1 MEKIKQ
7 NPIVKKIGIN
17 RIVLCGVL
25 LLMYAVFCML
35 SDKFVG
41 MQRIMSA
48 LNYALSLIHI

>member
-25 LLMYAVFCML
+25 ILMYAIFCML
-35 SDKFVG
+35 SSKFVG
-41 MQRIMSA
+41 VQI
-48 LNYALSLIHI
+48 